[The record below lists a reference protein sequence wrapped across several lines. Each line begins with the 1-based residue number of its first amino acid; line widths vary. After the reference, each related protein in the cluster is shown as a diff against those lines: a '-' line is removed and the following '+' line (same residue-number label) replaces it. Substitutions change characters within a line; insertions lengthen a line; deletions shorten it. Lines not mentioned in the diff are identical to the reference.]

1 MEKYHIGHEIEKE
14 MRAKGKTVREL
25 AREINLSPQAVYD
38 ILKKDYIS
46 TDRLGMVQRA
56 LGRDFFKEL
65 SEALSNGGIL
75 TEKEDES
82 VVKERFGMLMP
93 EDKLRV
99 IDHERYCQLAEEF
112 VNTEHHKPLV
122 IFYNDRKQVQT
133 DLIELFSDRDLRPGQ
148 VVYIDPSDLRKKGKS
163 DDEIIRDHKAMPQ
176 PIVRVTC
183 GVCDDS
189 FLFMKRLADEAGKKV
204 YAYCLAANELQDDY
218 QSGIKYWD
226 RAIEAFGSWCE
237 QIHFAYVDDENQS
250 YRRNRQLYLAYKW
263 KGIIWYLRSK
273 FGVLLVSMDEDPDR
287 ALVWD
292 WLNNPN
298 RLMEDY
304 RQWIEAV
311 AANNCQLSVF
321 RLMYIDDEVIIKKED
336 DSKWRVILPACK
348 NYERY
353 VSKCVSERLKES
365 SALTSLWV
373 KADENGVHD
382 YEGSIYQL

>member
-148 VVYIDPSDLRKKGKS
+148 VVYIDL
-163 DDEIIRDHKAMPQ
+163 
-176 PIVRVTC
+176 
-183 GVCDDS
+183 
-189 FLFMKRLADEAGKKV
+189 
-204 YAYCLAANELQDDY
+204 
-218 QSGIKYWD
+218 
-226 RAIEAFGSWCE
+226 
-237 QIHFAYVDDENQS
+237 
-250 YRRNRQLYLAYKW
+250 
-263 KGIIWYLRSK
+263 
-273 FGVLLVSMDEDPDR
+273 
-287 ALVWD
+287 
-292 WLNNPN
+292 
-298 RLMEDY
+298 
-304 RQWIEAV
+304 
-311 AANNCQLSVF
+311 
-321 RLMYIDDEVIIKKED
+321 
-336 DSKWRVILPACK
+336 
-348 NYERY
+348 
-353 VSKCVSERLKES
+353 
-365 SALTSLWV
+365 
-373 KADENGVHD
+373 
-382 YEGSIYQL
+382 